1 MMNRFL
7 RLMVIV
13 FCLTV
18 PVAMYGQSSSK
29 LYEKGET
36 LMQSGK
42 YNDAINA
49 FNAAMQMDSDLET
62 SCKAKI
68 RQCQEKISQRAKAKE
83 KSSSSSYSLT
93 INKEV
98 AEFGCET
105 MTPVQIKV
113 SSQPKEWEAK
123 SDASWCTVTAS
134 GNLASI
140 NCEVNKSVSSRNTTV
155 VFSNGYT
162 KAEVMVVQGG
172 QQPFIKLEY
181 ESVVFPKQ
189 GGLAELKV
197 NSNTEWEIYQIP
209 DWCTIVSSGD
219 EVIVLKA
226 DEFKSGRQGTLIVKT
241 KEGGELASAIITQ
254 DKKKKVLGLF

>member
-1 MMNRFL
+1 MMNKFL
-7 RLMVIV
+7 RLMVIA
-13 FCLTV
+13 FCLTM
-18 PVAMYGQSSSK
+18 PVAIYGQSSSK

-49 FNAAMQMDSDLET
+49 FNAAMQMDSDFET

-68 RQCQEKISQRAKAKE
+68 KQCQEKISQRAKAKE
-83 KSSSSSYSLT
+83 TSGSSSYGLT

-105 MTPVQIKV
+105 KTPVQIKV
-113 SSQPKEWEAK
+113 SSQPKEWDAK
-123 SDASWCTVTAS
+123 SDASWCKITAS

-140 NCEVNKSVSSRNTTV
+140 NCETNESVSSRSTTV
-155 VFSNGYT
+155 VFSNGHA
-162 KAEVMVVQGG
+162 KAEVLVVQGG
-172 QQPFIKLEY
+172 QPPFINFEY

-197 NSNTEWEIYQIP
+197 NSNTEWEVYQIP
-209 DWCTIVSSGD
+209 DWCSIVSTGD
-219 EVIVLKA
+219 EIIVLKV
-226 DEFKSGRQGTLIVKT
+226 DEFKDGRQGTLIVKT

-254 DKKKKVLGLF
+254 DKKKKILGLF